1 VSRPRNARVATSPNL
16 SATGTTGLRSP
27 SSLDRDTAADRALQT
42 SRVSP
47 VTRVRVARRPPI
59 DRDEEPKVMGIVP
72 ESIQRDLTDLAPP

>member
-1 VSRPRNARVATSPNL
+1 
-16 SATGTTGLRSP
+16 
-27 SSLDRDTAADRALQT
+27 
-42 SRVSP
+42 